1 MFYLAIRKLR
11 TNLSRITNQSKN
23 NQILFSF
30 LKMKYKLSTQVFR
43 SFARRKPRWIPQQ
56 GQILPN
62 GQTHKKAN
70 KNQGD
75 LRFLRLSSSE
85 LLQYQGEN
93 QSRQTKL
100 LGISPKTL
108 TPMEST

>member
-1 MFYLAIRKLR
+1 
-11 TNLSRITNQSKN
+11 
-23 NQILFSF
+23 
-30 LKMKYKLSTQVFR
+30 MKSKLSTQVFR
-43 SFARRKPRWIPQQ
+43 SFVKRKTRWIPKQ

-62 GQTHKKAN
+62 GQTHKKAS

-85 LLQYQGEN
+85 LLQDQDEN
-93 QSRQTKL
+93 QSRHTKL

-108 TPMEST
+108 MPMELT